1 MMVNQTFV
9 IVTGL
14 ALAAWGH
21 LLVHDLL
28 GAARAWR
35 RVDDRFPVIMRSSP
49 AFAGHTM
56 LVMGVIL
63 VLIPIVG

>member
-1 MMVNQTFV
+1 MINPTLV

-28 GAARAWR
+28 GAARAWT
-35 RVDDRFPVIMRSSP
+35 RVDEWFPATLRSSP
-49 AFAGHTM
+49 SFAGRAM
-56 LVMGVIL
+56 LVMGAVL
-63 VLIPIVG
+63 VLVPMLG